1 MNCMNYKNINNP
13 QTRSSLIDTLE
24 LKDVFQCLNNDLRR
38 YTWHCKNPTRHAR
51 LDYVLT
57 SANLLEFI
65 DKCCIK
71 PGYRSDHSL
80 IELTLITCKS
90 ERGRGLWK
98 FDCSFLKDKKY
109 LICINDLID
118 REKLRY
124 SLPVYN
130 PVNLTAVPH
139 LSINFTI
146 NDSQFLKVLF
156 QIHGETIKYATSVKQ
171 KNCQKEKNLINEIES
186 LEKNIKNLDSP
197 NLAEKKKELEALR
210 KQKIN
215 GIMIRSRPHWLS
227 ESEKFSKFFVL
238 WKSIT
243 TPKKLLRK

>member
-1 MNCMNYKNINNP
+1 M
-13 QTRSSLIDTLE
+13 
-24 LKDVFQCLNNDLRR
+24 CLNNDLRR

-80 IELTLITCKS
+80 IELTLVTCKT

-98 FDCSFLKDKKY
+98 FNCSFLKDKEY
-109 LICINDLID
+109 LIHINDLID

-130 PVNLTAVPH
+130 PVNLTAVPD

-146 NDSQFLKVLF
+146 NESQFLEVLLF
-156 QIHGETIKYATSVKQ
+156 QIRGETIKYATSVKQ
-171 KNCQKEKNLINEIES
+171 KKLSKREKS
-186 LEKNIKNLDSP
+186 
-197 NLAEKKKELEALR
+197 
-210 KQKIN
+210 
-215 GIMIRSRPHWLS
+215 H
-227 ESEKFSKFFVL
+227 
-238 WKSIT
+238 
-243 TPKKLLRK
+243 